1 MTDAL
6 AAADWTCPFCPLA
19 CDDLSWSAS
28 GPQGTDCAKAHA
40 AAAALAAGA
49 DTATPLVD
57 GTAASLDQA
66 VAAAAAL
73 LAASVQPVISGLGAD
88 VATARALYPLACDT
102 GAWSDAIGGDALF
115 SGVRALQDRGQFTTS
130 MIEVRTRAD
139 VIVFVGGLPLGVA
152 PRLAERL
159 GLGAADGPV
168 RHLVVLG
175 PRPGDEAVLAGWAS
189 ELTTVEVLPLQGDLF
204 DTLAVL
210 PGLLAGAPV
219 PCAADGLR
227 ALAQRLHASTYA
239 VFVGAASTFP
249 AQGALLIEAV
259 HRAVGE
265 LNRRTRAAA
274 LWLGGSQGA
283 STSNQVFTWLSGLPL
298 RSHAGPHGLEH
309 EPLLAATDALLSDG
323 GADAMLWLSLFDA
336 GGPPAHALPLV
347 AIGPPAIA
355 ASTQRPGLP
364 SVFIPVA
371 TPGLGVGGHVFRGDG
386 TVMVPLHVARA
397 DGLPEPAAVVARI
410 AAAVRALKGGAR

>member
-19 CDDLSWSAS
+19 CDDLSWSPRD
-28 GPQGTDCAKAHA
+28 GLQGTDCAKARA
-40 AAAALAAGA
+40 AVAALGGGAAGA
-49 DTATPLVD
+49 TPRVD
-57 GTAASLDQA
+57 GAPASLDDA
-66 VAAAAAL
+66 VAAAATL
-73 LAASVQPVISGLGAD
+73 LARSLQPVIAGLGAD
-88 VATARALYPLACDT
+88 VATARALYPLACAT
-102 GAWSDAIGGDALF
+102 GAWADAIGGDALF
-115 SGVRALQDRGQFTTS
+115 AGVRALQDRGQFTTS

-139 VIVFVGGLPLGVA
+139 VIVC
-152 PRLAERL
+152 
-159 GLGAADGPV
+159 LGAADGPV

-175 PRPGDEAVLAGWAS
+175 PRPGDDAVLAAWAG
-189 ELTTVEVLPLQGDLF
+189 ERTTVEALPLQGDLF

-227 ALAQRLHASTYA
+227 TLAQRLHGATYA
-239 VFVGAASTFP
+239 VFVGSASMFP

-309 EPLLAATDALLSDG
+309 EPLMAATDALLADG

-336 GGPPAHALPLV
+336 DGPPAHALPMV

-355 ASTQRPGLP
+355 AAGQRAGRPT
-364 SVFIPVA
+364 VFIPVA

-386 TVMVPLHVARA
+386 TVMVPLHAARA
-397 DGLPEPAAVVARI
+397 DGLPEPAAVVGRI
-410 AAAVRALKGGAR
+410 AAAVMALKGAAR